1 MKHVVSDV
9 THVVGTGIIGISG
22 RGGSSSCSDNDAWS
36 CRGDS
41 SLTLGSWSCRLLYCV
56 TFTGNNYGS
65 CESPWQRESADD
77 GDGGVSDA

>member
-22 RGGSSSCSDNDAWS
+22 RGGSSS
-36 CRGDS
+36 DS